1 MGGLSERSDTVVIS
15 NEGAHAVLMTLTEIA
30 RQQAAHLTVTLTRLL
45 GDFDLAEESVQDAL
59 LVAIE
64 RWPHSGIPTQPGAW
78 LLTVARRKAIDRLR
92 RQATYQEKLALFQAP
107 HAQSEDGAPGEAY
120 LRLVFMC
127 CHPALSQAAHVA
139 LTLRAV
145 MGLTTAEIAA
155 AFLCPEVTIAQRIV
169 RAKRKIVEANIP
181 CSLPAEPEWGS
192 RLNSV
197 LAVLYLVFNEGYLSS
212 AGVMVS
218 RRNLAEEAAW
228 LTSLLALLLP
238 HDPEVLGLL
247 ALMRLHLA
255 RADVRV
261 DESGELVLL
270 RDQDRRRWDRRA
282 IADAE
287 SLIERAAAL
296 RRPGRYQLQAAI
308 AACHATADSWGTTDW
323 PQILALYDRLCW
335 CDASPVVRLNW
346 AIALGQVYGADKALA
361 QVDALADALKQYY
374 LFHAT
379 RGELLRALGR
389 TAEAQAA
396 DRAALRL
403 TQNPAERAL
412 LVRRLGNGEAFSD

>member
-1 MGGLSERSDTVVIS
+1 MGGLSERSGVVGTSTEADDALLTALAEIS
-15 NEGAHAVLMTLTEIA
+15 REHTA
-30 RQQAAHLTVTLTRLL
+30 RLTVTLTRLL

-64 RWPHSGIPTQPGAW
+64 RWPCTGIPTQPGAW

-107 HAQSEDGAPGEAY
+107 QAQSEDGAPGEGI
-120 LRLVFMC
+120 LRLAFMC
-127 CHPALSQAAHVA
+127 CHPALSQAAQVA

-155 AFLCPEVTIAQRIV
+155 AFLCPEATIAQRIV

-181 CSLPAEPEWGS
+181 YSLPAEPEWGR
-192 RLNSV
+192 RLNGV

-212 AGVMVS
+212 ASGMVS

-228 LTSLLALLLP
+228 LASLLALLLP

-255 RADVRV
+255 RADARV
-261 DESGELVLL
+261 DEHGELVLL
-270 RDQDRRRWDRRA
+270 RHQDRGRWDRRA

-287 SLIERAAAL
+287 SLLERAAAL
-296 RRPGRYQLQAAI
+296 RRPGPYQLQAAI
-308 AACHATADSWGTTDW
+308 AACHATADSWETTDW
-323 PQILALYDRLCW
+323 PQIVALYERLCS
-335 CDASPVVRLNW
+335 CDASSVVRLNW
-346 AIALGQVYGADKALA
+346 AIAFGQVYGAEKALA
-361 QVDALADALKQYY
+361 QVDALADTLTQYY

-379 RGELLRALGR
+379 RGELLRAIGR

-396 DRAALRL
+396 DSAALRL
-403 TQNPAERAL
+403 THNPAERRL
-412 LVRRLGNGEAFSD
+412 LRRRLGYVEDFSD

>member
-1 MGGLSERSDTVVIS
+1 MTAIAEIS
-15 NEGAHAVLMTLTEIA
+15 REHAA
-30 RQQAAHLTVTLTRLL
+30 RLTVTMTRLL

-64 RWPHSGIPTQPGAW
+64 QWPASGIPTQPGAW

-92 RQATYQEKLALFQAP
+92 REATYHEKLALLQP
-107 HAQSEDGAPGEAY
+107 QQSETDDGALAEEC

-127 CHPALSQAAHVA
+127 CHPALSQAAQVA

-145 MGLTTAEIAA
+145 MGLSTTEIAS
-155 AFLCPEVTIAQRIV
+155 AFLCPEATIAQRIV
-169 RAKRKIVEANIP
+169 RAKRKIVEAKIP
-181 CSLPAEPEWGS
+181 YDLPGESAWES
-192 RLNSV
+192 RLSGV

-212 AGVMVS
+212 ASGAIS

-228 LTSLLALLLP
+228 LTSLLATILP

-255 RADVRV
+255 RSDARIDGN
-261 DESGELVLL
+261 GELVRL

-282 IADAE
+282 IAEADA
-287 SLIERAAAL
+287 LIRRAAAL

-308 AACHATADSWGTTDW
+308 AACHATADSWEATDW
-323 PQILALYDRLCW
+323 PQILALYVRLCR
-335 CDASPVVRLNW
+335 CDASPVARLNW
-346 AIALGQVYGADKALA
+346 AIALAQVYGAEEALTH
-361 QVDALADALKQYY
+361 VESLADTLSHYH

-379 RGELLRALGR
+379 RAELLRALGR
-389 TAEAQAA
+389 LADARAA
-396 DRAALRL
+396 DQTALGL
-403 TQNPAERAL
+403 TQNRAERAL
-412 LVRRLGNGEAFSD
+412 LRRRLGYEMAPMDHDQQL